1 MKKFRKILNQLKD
14 IFKKILI
21 YLKNNYKKILI
32 YSLLT
37 LLALLS
43 VLPFLIMFINATRS
57 SVQIEAQSLSFI
69 PSSYLLSNWRR
80 LMVIGSFDPF
90 VGFRN
95 SFIVSASATI
105 LSVYFSSLTAYAI
118 VAYDW
123 KFKNAFFTIIM
134 TVLMIP
140 GTIAVIGFFRFMWQ
154 LGLDNNF
161 IPLIIPAIASPGVVF
176 FMRQYLQATL
186 SLEMVEAAR
195 IDGSSE
201 FATFN
206 KIVFPIMKPALAT
219 QAIFIMVFNW
229 NTLFLP
235 MVLLSGN
242 QSRWTMPIM
251 VAQLQGNIYRTDFG
265 VVWLG
270 LAITVLPL
278 FAVYAFLSKFI
289 IAGVALGGVKE

>member
-1 MKKFRKILNQLKD
+1 MNKLTVGKIFLY
-14 IFKKILI
+14 IFLV
-21 YLKNNYKKILI
+21 
-32 YSLLT
+32 

-43 VLPFLIMFINATRS
+43 VLPFIIMFVNATRS
-57 SVQIEAQSLSFI
+57 TPQIQQQALSFM
-69 PSSYLLSNWRR
+69 PSTYIASNWRH
-80 LMVIGSFDPF
+80 LMVGAFDPF

-95 SFIVSASATI
+95 SFIVSTSAT
-105 LSVYFSSLTAYAI
+105 LLAVYFSSLTAYAI

-123 KFKNAFFTIIM
+123 KFKNTFFTIVM
-134 TVLMIP
+134 VVLMIP
-140 GTIAVIGFFRFMWQ
+140 GTVSVIGFFQFMWQ
-154 LGLDNNF
+154 LGLNNNF

-186 SLEMVEAAR
+186 SIEMVEAAR

-206 KIVFPIMKPALAT
+206 RIVFPIMKPALAT

-235 MVLLSGN
+235 MVLLSGR
-242 QSRWTMPIM
+242 QQLWTMPMM
-251 VAQLQGNIYRTDFG
+251 VAQLSANIYQTEFG
-265 VVWLG
+265 AVWLG
-270 LAITVLPL
+270 LTLTVLPL
-278 FAVYAFLSKFI
+278 FIVYAFLSKYI